1 MEQIMKDTSDKI
13 RIVIADDHPIFLSGL
28 KQILSAEKSIE
39 IIGEAYNGEK
49 ALELIIELKP
59 EIAILDIDMPKKTGL
74 QILNELKDSETKFIF
89 LTMYGEEDIFDEAM
103 NLGIKGFVMK
113 DSAVTDIIDCILSVS
128 NNNYYISS
136 SVSGFLIKRKKKL
149 NKLRES
155 NPMLDELTLS
165 EKNILKYISENMTS
179 KEIAEVLFLSYRTI
193 ENHRTNIAN
202 KLNLKGSHSLLKFA
216 IENKSLL
223 S

>member
-1 MEQIMKDTSDKI
+1 
-13 RIVIADDHPIFLSGL
+13 
-28 KQILSAEKSIE
+28 
-39 IIGEAYNGEK
+39 
-49 ALELIIELKP
+49 
-59 EIAILDIDMPKKTGL
+59 
-74 QILNELKDSETKFIF
+74 
-89 LTMYGEEDIFDEAM
+89 
-103 NLGIKGFVMK
+103 
-113 DSAVTDIIDCILSVS
+113 
-128 NNNYYISS
+128 
-136 SVSGFLIKRKKKL
+136 
-149 NKLRES
+149 
-155 NPMLDELTLS
+155 MLDELTLS